1 MNKGEVK
8 AATES
13 IKTIEKYIECCLIK
27 GSCMDCPFYQEGR
40 DYLSGRCMG
49 AKEYGNLLLSMMT
62 DIKKVCKV
70 K

>member
-1 MNKGEVK
+1 MSKGEVK
-8 AATES
+8 AAAES
-13 IKTIEKYIECCLIK
+13 VNTIEKYIECCLIK

-49 AKEYGNLLLSMMT
+49 AKECGKLMLSMMD
-62 DIKKVCKV
+62 DIKKCLKV